1 MSDKELIQQVL
12 NNKALIEN
20 LTEEQISQK
29 AIDYVN
35 GNKDFLKTIT
45 FKHNTKDKRL
55 IFTAGSPGAGKSELA
70 EELTKQL
77 KIDTVEADNIRK
89 YCPHYNGH
97 NSHLFQRASSKA
109 VDILVSYAF
118 KNDLSFILDGNF
130 AHYPIQKQNIERA
143 LKRDY
148 EVEIRF
154 VSIDIEEAR
163 RYTKVRERTE
173 GRRITDEVFHN
184 KFLKS
189 VETVKKFFSVVKISL
204 YDLTNNNII
213 ENISEEEFDKAMKNN
228 LDKIN
233 KTILP

>member
-20 LTEEQISQK
+20 LTEGQISHK

-35 GNKDFLKTIT
+35 GNKDFLKIIT

-89 YCPHYNGH
+89 HCPHYNGH

-130 AHYPIQKQNIERA
+130 AHYPIQKQNIA
-143 LKRDY
+143 IY
-148 EVEIRF
+148 TPV
-154 VSIDIEEAR
+154 IE
-163 RYTKVRERTE
+163 YPP
-173 GRRITDEVFHN
+173 
-184 KFLKS
+184 L
-189 VETVKKFFSVVKISL
+189 
-204 YDLTNNNII
+204 
-213 ENISEEEFDKAMKNN
+213 
-228 LDKIN
+228 
-233 KTILP
+233 